1 MHAFD
6 HNLFLFF
13 SANTSNFR
21 RWHILKQPL
30 VEHKDGSCTN
40 SSKEIK
46 SKVCE
51 ACCKNETQNV
61 TYFFQRKRNTI
72 NTKKLDEIGSLFVAV
87 ENSNLLILDE
97 LLNFGCNPDSTNSNG
112 KPSFLVALLNGNMC
126 IANSLLK
133 HANNVFKLF
142 FYIFR

>member
-1 MHAFD
+1 M
-6 HNLFLFF
+6 
-13 SANTSNFR
+13 AN
-21 RWHILKQPL
+21 KQPL
-30 VEHKDGSCTN
+30 YKHEVGSLTD
-40 SSKEIK
+40 SSNEIELK
-46 SKVCE
+46 IHE
-51 ACCKNETQNV
+51 AYCKNETQKV
-61 TYFFQRKRNTI
+61 THFLLRRKNDI
-72 NTKKLDEIGSLFVAV
+72 NAKKLDQLGSLFVAI